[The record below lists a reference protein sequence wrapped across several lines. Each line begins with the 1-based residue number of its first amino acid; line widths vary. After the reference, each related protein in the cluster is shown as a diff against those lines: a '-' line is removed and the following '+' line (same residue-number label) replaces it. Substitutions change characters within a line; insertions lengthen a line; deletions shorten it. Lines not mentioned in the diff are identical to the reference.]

1 MVVFDVYT
9 MPIAGVLGVAAAVLG
24 TVLCAA
30 LLWLWRRPRRG
41 PHAVQRWAP
50 SLALAFVVASLLALV
65 AVPWTG
71 LMRLQVMEHDLS
83 EVVPPS
89 RLLITELQLSLSLQG
104 AALVDYAE
112 TGDEAHLA
120 RFVQSRDE
128 QRRTYEQMRS
138 LTARLG
144 PEARARFDTL
154 GMWLGL
160 WHAAVGELA
169 AEGRT
174 PGMPLRGHPEARHA
188 LEEALKGVAQL
199 DIVIARAADARWG
212 MVSEARRRE
221 SWLAAILG
229 GTAMAAAL
237 AVAWLGRRLFEFADE
252 AESRRHDLERVME
265 RKAIFARGLSHD
277 LKNPLGA
284 IDGHAE
290 LLEAGLRGEL
300 TEQQRDSVGRIRGM
314 VRALLALI
322 DDVLEVARA
331 EAGQLS
337 ISPAP
342 MDVRHLIQEAVEAH
356 RGAALAA
363 GLHLDLKPAP
373 ALPVVVTDAG
383 RVRQV
388 LDNLLSNAMKYT
400 PRGGVVTVRAMVRAE
415 RRLGRGDRV
424 AVDVCDTGPGIP
436 AKDLERIFEE
446 FARLD
451 PRTGAGAGLGLAIA
465 RHIARL
471 LDGDITVWSEDGR
484 GSTFTLWLPLA
495 PIDAT
500 RADA

>member
-1 MVVFDVYT
+1 MVVLDVYT
-9 MPIAGVLGVAAAVLG
+9 MPIAGVLSVAAAVLG
-24 TVLCAA
+24 IVLFTAV
-30 LLWLWRRPRRG
+30 LWPRRRRG
-41 PHAVQRWAP
+41 PHEVERWAP
-50 SLALAFVVASLLALV
+50 SLALTFVVASLIALV

-71 LMRLQVMEHDLS
+71 LMRLQVMEYDLS

-104 AALVDYAE
+104 ATLVDYAE
-112 TGDEAHLA
+112 TGDEAYLT
-120 RFVQSRDE
+120 RFAQSRDE
-128 QRRTYEQMRS
+128 QRRTYEQMRP
-138 LTARLG
+138 LTDRLG
-144 PEARARFDTL
+144 PEARARFDSL

-160 WHAAVGELA
+160 WHAAVGKLA
-169 AEGRT
+169 TEGRT
-174 PGMPLRGHPEARHA
+174 PGIPLHGNPEARHA
-188 LEEALKGVAQL
+188 LEEALKGVAAL
-199 DIVIARAADARWG
+199 DITIASAADHRWR

-237 AVAWLGRRLFEFADE
+237 AVAWLGRRLFAFADE
-252 AESRRHDLERVME
+252 AEHRRHDLERVME

-290 LLEAGLRGEL
+290 LLEEGLRGEL
-300 TEQQRDSVGRIRGM
+300 TAPQQDSVHRIRGL

-322 DDVLEVARA
+322 DDVLEIARA

-342 MDVRHLIQEAVEAH
+342 TDMRHLMQEAVEAH
-356 RGAALAA
+356 RGAAHAA
-363 GLHLDLKPAP
+363 GLQLDLMSTPV
-373 ALPVVVTDAG
+373 LPLVVTDAG

-400 PRGGVVTVRAMVRAE
+400 PRGGRITVRAMVRAE

-451 PRTGAGAGLGLAIA
+451 QGTSGGAGLGLAIA

-471 LDGDITVWSEDGR
+471 LDGDITVWSENGR
-484 GSTFTLWLPLA
+484 GSTFTLWLPLSPFDGA
-495 PIDAT
+495 
-500 RADA
+500 RAGA